1 MADPSILARAAIK
14 RGEARDR
21 HRPGRRIEG
30 CPRFLSRSE
39 MAMTTTPRR
48 ALLTLVSTFA
58 YLGLAILG
66 AGGIHRFF
74 AHPPVTVA
82 TIVLFMLSGAALFSE
97 GNVSPGEREDRNNR
111 WVIAALGVLGTLA
124 AFVPAYTDHKE
135 IWTLD
140 GDLVRWLGVVLFAA
154 GGALRLW
161 PVFILGRRFSG
172 LVAIQ
177 PGHRLVTDGVYG
189 TIRHPSYLGLL
200 NGFVGLG
207 ARVSL
212 GRLRAAYR
220 THDLADSRTHPCR
233 GAALAFAF
241 RRGIRSLCNTHGAA
255 HPRRVL
261 NLRERDALDGA
272 AACRLSCEN

>member
-1 MADPSILARAAIK
+1 
-14 RGEARDR
+14 
-21 HRPGRRIEG
+21 
-30 CPRFLSRSE
+30 

-48 ALLTLVSTFA
+48 ASLTLVSTFA

-74 AHPPVTVA
+74 AHPPVTMA
-82 TIVLFMLSGAALFSE
+82 TIVLFMLCGAALFSE

-111 WVIAALGVLGTLA
+111 WVIAALGVLGVLA

-177 PGHRLVTDGVYG
+177 PGHRLVTDGIYG

-200 NGFVGLG
+200 MS
-207 ARVSL
+207 SL
-212 GRLRAAYR
+212 GWVLVFRSGVGVLLTALMIWPILARIRAEEQLLRSHFGAQYEAY
-220 THDLADSRTHPCR
+220 ASRT
-233 GAALAFAF
+233 A
-241 RRGIRSLCNTHGAA
+241 
-255 HPRRVL
+255 
-261 NLRERDALDGA
+261 
-272 AACRLSCEN
+272 RLIPGVF